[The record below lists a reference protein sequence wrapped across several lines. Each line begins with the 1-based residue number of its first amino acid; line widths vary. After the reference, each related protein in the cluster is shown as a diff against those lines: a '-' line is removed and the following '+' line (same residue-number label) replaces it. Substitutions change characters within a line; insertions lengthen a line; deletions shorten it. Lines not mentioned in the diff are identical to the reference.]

1 MQARTVWV
9 TPDVIVDKKLAPPT
23 GVPAKRLKHCD
34 AENLGGISGQLDSDK
49 FRVALSSG
57 LFFSCGLTGVFENIN
72 IGGRVIHLNP
82 SSVNLED
89 VHCGQ
94 PTSDFFGLKF
104 AGNFPSLEDRS
115 STIWSWASN
124 THSSYR
130 RFCTMFRRL
139 PDNHRQKVTVTQRAH
154 RGLVRVENP
163 CEEVNKT
170 RRGFVNQ
177 KHTRTSIF
185 ELLIGSFSAGGLVQ
199 HIQLPEN
206 ITNRRFNW
214 VPGVHTYRIKLL
226 HERLRTFV
234 QHTPPAVDIMNAHC
248 VVRPHLSRYSP
259 ILIHS
264 CHPPLWLKVFA
275 NAIILRGQL
284 TQNVGIKL
292 YHGSCFISLKG
303 RSCKSYPNKPE
314 RLRFI
319 PFRLP
324 YLHMVFESFP
334 SFGKRTVSSL
344 LERTISSSILLLKH
358 CFEGLELVVAEERLR
373 TGKVTTK
380 SKVFHR
386 RLKSPNNDGMQRL
399 AATDYCNKV
408 QTRTIGPDEQDM
420 CSSHLC
426 SSHTEG
432 VEQSL
437 KDIEY
442 ADDTA
447 PLESDA
453 DVMQIK
459 LNNLNN
465 SASRFGTRFT
475 PEKANREPCP
485 ECPARRI
492 LVHRLRSTYEMH
504 TFDRLACQK
513 SEVQMPAY
521 VADDVVL
528 FINWYSYPTLAVVP
542 SGKLI
547 STRNWI
553 LEMNKQVDSQFLL
566 GCEERIPRITTT
578 SKEGVDYDKYTN
590 LRIHLVLLDSPGTQ
604 LSSAFITYIHV
615 SRYLK
620 YRSKW
625 NMRRPGTAHSVDW
638 KHHKREIQLGS
649 RKPIM
654 CRFDSHKET
663 NRFLSC
669 RVAENK

>member
-214 VPGVHTYRIKLL
+214 VP
-226 HERLRTFV
+226 
-234 QHTPPAVDIMNAHC
+234 
-248 VVRPHLSRYSP
+248 
-259 ILIHS
+259 
-264 CHPPLWLKVFA
+264 
-275 NAIILRGQL
+275 
-284 TQNVGIKL
+284 
-292 YHGSCFISLKG
+292 
-303 RSCKSYPNKPE
+303 
-314 RLRFI
+314 
-319 PFRLP
+319 
-324 YLHMVFESFP
+324 
-334 SFGKRTVSSL
+334 
-344 LERTISSSILLLKH
+344 
-358 CFEGLELVVAEERLR
+358 
-373 TGKVTTK
+373 
-380 SKVFHR
+380 
-386 RLKSPNNDGMQRL
+386 
-399 AATDYCNKV
+399 
-408 QTRTIGPDEQDM
+408 
-420 CSSHLC
+420 
-426 SSHTEG
+426 
-432 VEQSL
+432 EQSL

-649 RKPIM
+649 R
-654 CRFDSHKET
+654 
-663 NRFLSC
+663 
-669 RVAENK
+669 